1 MEGKFITLEGIEG
14 SGKSTSLKDISNTLD
29 QKSIDYIVTKEPG
42 SGSLGKDLRSVL
54 LNNDNKI
61 SGQVEL
67 LLMMADRK
75 NHLDSLVIPN
85 LNNGNWVISDRYL
98 DSTYAYQGG
107 GREMDFALIDELS
120 NSLNLP
126 APDLTILFDLPVE
139 IALERAKQRAN
150 LDRFEKEPID
160 FHNRIRNVYKSR
172 AMEDPKRIK
181 IVDSSVSFQEVKDQV
196 VCIVSQFLN
205 EK

>member
-1 MEGKFITLEGIEG
+1 MKGKFITLEGIEG
-14 SGKSTSLKDISNTLD
+14 SGKSTSLEHIANTLD
-29 QKSIDYIVTKEPG
+29 KKSIDYILTKEPG
-42 SGSLGKDLRSVL
+42 SGSLGNELRSL
-54 LNNDNKI
+54 LLSSDNKI
-61 SGQVEL
+61 SGEVEL

-85 LNNGNWVISDRYL
+85 LKNGIWVISDRYL

-107 GREMDFALIDELS
+107 GRKMDVALIDELS
-120 NSLNLP
+120 SSLNLL

-160 FHNRIRNVYKSR
+160 FHNRIRNIYKSR
-172 AMEDPKRIK
+172 AEEDSNRIK
-181 IVDSSVSFQEVKDQV
+181 IVDSSVSFEEVKAQV
-196 VCIVSQFLN
+196 EYIISQFLN
-205 EK
+205 E

>member
-14 SGKSTSLKDISNTLD
+14 SGKSTSLKDISHTLD

-42 SGSLGKDLRSVL
+42 SGSLGKDLRSLL

-75 NHLDSLVIPN
+75 NHLESLVIPN

-120 NSLNLP
+120 NTLNLP

-205 EK
+205 E

>member
-160 FHNRIRNVYKSR
+160 FHNRSRNVYKSR

-181 IVDSSVSFQEVKDQV
+181 IVDSSVSFPEVKDQV

>member
-1 MEGKFITLEGIEG
+1 MEGKFITLEGVEG

-42 SGSLGKDLRSVL
+42 SGSLGKDLRSLL
-54 LNNDNKI
+54 LNNDNQI

-205 EK
+205 E

>member
-1 MEGKFITLEGIEG
+1 MKGKFITLEGIEG
-14 SGKSTSLKDISNTLD
+14 SGKSTSLEDIANTLD
-29 QKSIDYIVTKEPG
+29 KKSIDYILTKEPG
-42 SGSLGKDLRSVL
+42 SGPLGNDLRSLL

-61 SGQVEL
+61 SSEVEL

-107 GREMDFALIDELS
+107 GRKMDFALIDELS

-172 AMEDPKRIK
+172 AMQDPKRIK

-196 VCIVSQFLN
+196 VSIVSQFLN
-205 EK
+205 E

>member
-42 SGSLGKDLRSVL
+42 SGSLGKDLRSLL

-85 LNNGNWVISDRYL
+85 LNDGNWVISDRYL

-160 FHNRIRNVYKSR
+160 FHNRIRNVYLSL
-172 AMEDPKRIK
+172 IH
-181 IVDSSVSFQEVKDQV
+181 I
-196 VCIVSQFLN
+196 
-205 EK
+205 

>member
-1 MEGKFITLEGIEG
+1 MKGKFITLEGIEG
-14 SGKSTSLKDISNTLD
+14 SGKSTSLEDIANTLD
-29 QKSIDYIVTKEPG
+29 QKSIDYILTKEPG
-42 SGSLGKDLRSVL
+42 SGSLGKELRSL
-54 LNNDNKI
+54 LLSNDNKI
-61 SGQVEL
+61 TGEVEL

-75 NHLDSLVIPN
+75 NHLDTLVIPN
-85 LNNGNWVISDRYL
+85 LDSGNWVISDRYL

-107 GREMDFALIDELS
+107 GRKMDSTLIDELS

-126 APDLTILFDLPVE
+126 VPDLTLLFDLPVE

-196 VCIVSQFLN
+196 MCIVSQFLN
-205 EK
+205 E

>member
-1 MEGKFITLEGIEG
+1 MKGKFITLEGIEG
-14 SGKSTSLKDISNTLD
+14 SGKSTSLEDIANVLD
-29 QKSIDYIVTKEPG
+29 KKSIDYILTKEPG
-42 SGSLGKDLRSVL
+42 SGSLGNDLRSLL

-61 SGQVEL
+61 SGEVEL

-85 LNNGNWVISDRYL
+85 LKNGIWVISDRYL

-107 GREMDFALIDELS
+107 GRKMDVALIDELS
-120 NSLNLP
+120 SSLNLL

-160 FHNRIRNVYKSR
+160 FHNRIRNIYKSR
-172 AMEDPKRIK
+172 AEEDSNRIK
-181 IVDSSVSFQEVKDQV
+181 IVDSSVSFKEVKAQV
-196 VCIVSQFLN
+196 EYIISQFLN
-205 EK
+205 E

>member
-1 MEGKFITLEGIEG
+1 MKGKFITLEGIEG
-14 SGKSTSLKDISNTLD
+14 SGKSTSLEDIANTLD
-29 QKSIDYIVTKEPG
+29 KKSINYILTKEPG
-42 SGSLGKDLRSVL
+42 SGSLGNELRSL
-54 LNNDNKI
+54 LLSSDNKI
-61 SGQVEL
+61 SGEVEL

-85 LNNGNWVISDRYL
+85 LNNGIWVISDRYL

-107 GREMDFALIDELS
+107 GRKMDFTLIDELS

-139 IALERAKQRAN
+139 VALERAKRRAN

-160 FHNRIRNVYKSR
+160 FHNRIRNIYKSR
-172 AMEDPKRIK
+172 AEEDSKRIK
-181 IVDSSVSFQEVKDQV
+181 MVDSSVSLQEVKDQV
-196 VCIVSQFLN
+196 VYIISQFLD
-205 EK
+205 E

>member
-1 MEGKFITLEGIEG
+1 MKGKFITLEGIEG
-14 SGKSTSLKDISNTLD
+14 SGKSTSLEHIANTLD
-29 QKSIDYIVTKEPG
+29 KKSIDYILTKEPG
-42 SGSLGKDLRSVL
+42 SGSLGNDLRSLL

-61 SGQVEL
+61 SGEVEL

-85 LNNGNWVISDRYL
+85 LKNGIWVISDRYL

-107 GREMDFALIDELS
+107 GRKMDVALIDELS
-120 NSLNLP
+120 SSLNLL

-139 IALERAKQRAN
+139 IALDRAKRRAS

-160 FHNRIRNVYKSR
+160 FHNRIRNIYKSR
-172 AMEDPKRIK
+172 AEEDSNRIK
-181 IVDSSVSFQEVKDQV
+181 IVDSSVSFKEVKAQV
-196 VCIVSQFLN
+196 EYIISQFLN
-205 EK
+205 E

>member
-1 MEGKFITLEGIEG
+1 MKGKFITLEGIEG
-14 SGKSTSLKDISNTLD
+14 SGKSTSLEDIAYTLD
-29 QKSIDYIVTKEPG
+29 KKSINYILTKEPG
-42 SGSLGKDLRSVL
+42 SGSLGNDLRSL
-54 LNNDNKI
+54 LLSKDNKI
-61 SGQVEL
+61 SGEVEL

-75 NHLDSLVIPN
+75 NHLDSLIIPN

-107 GREMDFALIDELS
+107 GRKMDFALIDKLS

-126 APDLTILFDLPVE
+126 VPDLTILFDLPVE

-160 FHNRIRNVYKSR
+160 FHNRIRNIYKSR
-172 AMEDPKRIK
+172 AEEDSNRIK
-181 IVDSSVSFQEVKDQV
+181 IVDSSVSFKEVKDQV
-196 VCIVSQFLN
+196 VYIISQFLN
-205 EK
+205 E

>member
-139 IALERAKQRAN
+139 IALERAKKRAN

-160 FHNRIRNVYKSR
+160 FHNRIRNTYKSR
-172 AMEDPKRIK
+172 AEVDSKRIK

-196 VCIVSQFLN
+196 VYIISQFLN
-205 EK
+205 E

>member
-1 MEGKFITLEGIEG
+1 MKGKFITLEGIEG
-14 SGKSTSLKDISNTLD
+14 SGKSTSLKDISDTLN
-29 QKSIDYIVTKEPG
+29 QKSIGYIVTKEPG
-42 SGSLGKDLRSVL
+42 SGSLGRDLRSL
-54 LNNDNKI
+54 LLSNDNKI
-61 SGQVEL
+61 SSEVEL

-107 GREMDFALIDELS
+107 GREIDFALIDDLS
-120 NSLNLP
+120 NNLNLP

-160 FHNRIRNVYKSR
+160 FHNRIRNIYKSR
-172 AMEDPKRIK
+172 AEEDSNRIK
-181 IVDSSVSFQEVKDQV
+181 IVDSSVSFKEVKALV
-196 VCIVSQFLN
+196 VYIISQFLD
-205 EK
+205 E

>member
-1 MEGKFITLEGIEG
+1 MKGKFITLEGIEG
-14 SGKSTSLKDISNTLD
+14 SGKSTSIKDIANTLD
-29 QKSIDYIVTKEPG
+29 QKLIDYVVTKEPG
-42 SGSLGKDLRSVL
+42 SGPLGKDLRSL
-54 LNNDNKI
+54 LLSNENKI
-61 SGQVEL
+61 SGEVEL

-85 LNNGNWVISDRYL
+85 LNNGNWVLSDRYL

-107 GREMDFALIDELS
+107 GRNMDFALIDELS
-120 NSLNLP
+120 KSLNLP
-126 APDLTILFDLPVE
+126 VPDLTILFDLPVE
-139 IALERAKQRAN
+139 IALERAKKRAN

-172 AMEDPKRIK
+172 AVEDPKRIK
-181 IVDSSVSFQEVKDQV
+181 IVDSSVSFQEVTDQV
-196 VCIVSQFLN
+196 VYVVSQFLN

>member
-1 MEGKFITLEGIEG
+1 MKGKFITLEGIEG
-14 SGKSTSLKDISNTLD
+14 SGKSTSLKDIANILD
-29 QKSIDYIVTKEPG
+29 QKFIDYVITKEPG
-42 SGSLGKDLRSVL
+42 SGPLGKDLRSL
-54 LNNDNKI
+54 LLSNDNKI
-61 SGQVEL
+61 SGEVEL

-107 GREMDFALIDELS
+107 GRNMDFALIDELS
-120 NSLNLP
+120 KSLNLP
-126 APDLTILFDLPVE
+126 VPDLTILFDLPVQ
-139 IALERAKQRAN
+139 IALERAKKRAN

-172 AMEDPKRIK
+172 AVEDSKRIK
-181 IVDSSVSFQEVKDQV
+181 IVDSSVSFQKVTDQV
-196 VCIVSQFLN
+196 VYIVSQFLN
-205 EK
+205 E

>member
-1 MEGKFITLEGIEG
+1 MEGKFITLEGVEG

-42 SGSLGKDLRSVL
+42 SGSLGKDLRSLL

-205 EK
+205 E

>member
-1 MEGKFITLEGIEG
+1 MKGKFITLEGIEG
-14 SGKSTSLKDISNTLD
+14 SGKSTSLKDIANTLD
-29 QKSIDYIVTKEPG
+29 QELIDYVITKEPG
-42 SGSLGKDLRSVL
+42 SGSLGKDLRSL
-54 LNNDNKI
+54 LLSNDNKI
-61 SGQVEL
+61 SGEVEL

-107 GREMDFALIDELS
+107 GRNMGFALIDELS
-120 NSLNLP
+120 ESLNLP
-126 APDLTILFDLPVE
+126 VPDLTILFDLPVE
-139 IALERAKQRAN
+139 IALERAKKRAN

-172 AMEDPKRIK
+172 AVADPKRIK
-181 IVDSSVSFQEVKDQV
+181 IVDSSVNFQKVKDQV
-196 VCIVSQFLN
+196 VYIISQFLN
-205 EK
+205 G

>member
-1 MEGKFITLEGIEG
+1 MKGKFITLEGIEG
-14 SGKSTSLKDISNTLD
+14 SGKSTSLGDIANTLD
-29 QKSIDYIVTKEPG
+29 KKSIDYILTKEPG
-42 SGSLGKDLRSVL
+42 SGSLGNDLRSL
-54 LNNDNKI
+54 LLSSDNRI
-61 SGQVEL
+61 SSEVEL

-107 GREMDFALIDELS
+107 GRKMDFALIDELS

-139 IALERAKQRAN
+139 IALDRAKKRAN

-172 AMEDPKRIK
+172 AMEEPKRIK

-205 EK
+205 E

>member
-1 MEGKFITLEGIEG
+1 MEGKFITLEGVEG

-42 SGSLGKDLRSVL
+42 SGSLGKDLRSLL

-85 LNNGNWVISDRYL
+85 LNDGNWVISDRYL

-205 EK
+205 E

>member
-1 MEGKFITLEGIEG
+1 MKGKFITLEGIEG
-14 SGKSTSLKDISNTLD
+14 SGKSTSLEDIANILD
-29 QKSIDYIVTKEPG
+29 KKSIEYILTKEPG
-42 SGSLGKDLRSVL
+42 SGSLGSDLRSL
-54 LNNDNKI
+54 LLSNDNKI
-61 SGQVEL
+61 SGEVEL

-85 LNNGNWVISDRYL
+85 LKNGNWVISDRYL

-107 GREMDFALIDELS
+107 GREMDFALIDGLS
-120 NSLNLP
+120 NSLNFP

-160 FHNRIRNVYKSR
+160 FHNRIRNTYRFR
-172 AMEDPKRIK
+172 AEEDSKRIK

-196 VCIVSQFLN
+196 TYIISQFLN
-205 EK
+205 E

>member
-1 MEGKFITLEGIEG
+1 MKGKFITLEGIEG
-14 SGKSTSLKDISNTLD
+14 SGKSTSLEDIAYTLD
-29 QKSIDYIVTKEPG
+29 KKSINYILTKEPG
-42 SGSLGKDLRSVL
+42 SGSLGNDLRSL
-54 LNNDNKI
+54 LLSKDNKI
-61 SGQVEL
+61 SGEVEL

-75 NHLDSLVIPN
+75 NHLDSLIIPN

-107 GREMDFALIDELS
+107 GRKMDFTLIDGLS

-139 IALERAKQRAN
+139 IALDRAKKRAN

-172 AMEDPKRIK
+172 AMQDPKRIK
-181 IVDSSVSFQEVKDQV
+181 IVDSSMSFQEVKDQV

-205 EK
+205 E

>member
-1 MEGKFITLEGIEG
+1 MKGKFITLEGIEG
-14 SGKSTSLKDISNTLD
+14 SGKSTSLEDIAKVLD
-29 QKSIDYIVTKEPG
+29 KNSINYILTKEPG
-42 SGSLGKDLRSVL
+42 SGSLGNDLRSLL

-61 SGQVEL
+61 SGEVEL

-107 GREMDFALIDELS
+107 GRKMDFALIDGLS
-120 NSLNLP
+120 NSLNFP

-160 FHNRIRNVYKSR
+160 FHDRIRNTYRFR
-172 AMEDPKRIK
+172 AGEDSKRIK
-181 IVDSSVSFQEVKDQV
+181 IVDSSVGFQEVKDQV
-196 VCIVSQFLN
+196 VDIISQFLK
-205 EK
+205 E

>member
-1 MEGKFITLEGIEG
+1 MKGKFITLEGIEG
-14 SGKSTSLKDISNTLD
+14 SGKSTSLQEIANALD
-29 QKSIDYIVTKEPG
+29 KKSIAYVLTKEPG
-42 SGSLGKDLRSVL
+42 SGSLGKDLRSL
-54 LNNDNKI
+54 LLSNDNKI
-61 SGQVEL
+61 SSEVEL

-75 NHLDSLVIPN
+75 NHLDSLIIPN
-85 LNNGNWVISDRYL
+85 LNNGKWVISDRYL

-107 GREMDFALIDELS
+107 GRNMDFALIDELS

-160 FHNRIRNVYKSR
+160 FHNRIRNIYKAR
-172 AMEDPKRIK
+172 AEEDSKRIK

-196 VCIVSQFLN
+196 VYIISQFLN
-205 EK
+205 E

>member
-42 SGSLGKDLRSVL
+42 SGSLGKDLRSLL

-85 LNNGNWVISDRYL
+85 LNNWNWVISDRYL

-126 APDLTILFDLPVE
+126 APD
-139 IALERAKQRAN
+139 
-150 LDRFEKEPID
+150 
-160 FHNRIRNVYKSR
+160 
-172 AMEDPKRIK
+172 
-181 IVDSSVSFQEVKDQV
+181 
-196 VCIVSQFLN
+196 
-205 EK
+205 

>member
-1 MEGKFITLEGIEG
+1 MKGKFITLEGIEG
-14 SGKSTSLKDISNTLD
+14 SGKSTSLKDISDTLD

-42 SGSLGKDLRSVL
+42 SGSLGKDLRSLL

-85 LNNGNWVISDRYL
+85 LDNGNWVISDRYL

-120 NSLNLP
+120 NSLNLQ

-160 FHNRIRNVYKSR
+160 FHNRIRNVYKSK

-181 IVDSSVSFQEVKDQV
+181 IVDSSLGFQEVKDQV

-205 EK
+205 E

>member
-1 MEGKFITLEGIEG
+1 MKGKFITLEGIEG
-14 SGKSTSLKDISNTLD
+14 SGKSTSLKDIANTLD
-29 QKSIDYIVTKEPG
+29 QKLIDYVITKEPG
-42 SGSLGKDLRSVL
+42 SGPLGKDLRSL
-54 LNNDNKI
+54 LLSNDNKI
-61 SGQVEL
+61 SGEVEL

-107 GREMDFALIDELS
+107 GRNMDFALIDELS
-120 NSLNLP
+120 KSLNLP
-126 APDLTILFDLPVE
+126 VPDLTILFDLPVQ
-139 IALERAKQRAN
+139 IALERAKKRAN

-172 AMEDPKRIK
+172 AVEDPNRIK
-181 IVDSSVSFQEVKDQV
+181 IVDSSVSFQEVTDQV
-196 VCIVSQFLN
+196 VYIVSQFLN
-205 EK
+205 E